1 MAAETSQTLD
11 RGVRVLEVLAATP
24 GGLTVTELAAALQ
37 VNRTV
42 MHRLV
47 ATLDEHALIRRDEGG
62 RIKAGLG
69 LLRLAN
75 GVQPVLR
82 DAAVPL
88 LRELAE
94 RSGCTAHLTI
104 VDGGEALALAV
115 VEPSRTDFHVSY
127 RVGARHRLDQGA
139 AGRAVLSGRRGE
151 TAPVVS
157 EGELQA
163 GAHGVAAPVLGV
175 PGLEASLGVVTLGEL
190 DAGVVPQVA
199 AAAAALAA
207 RLTS

>member
-11 RGVRVLEVLAATP
+11 RGLRVLEVLAETP
-24 GGLTVTELAAALQ
+24 SGLTVTELAAALE

-47 ATLDEHALIRRDEGG
+47 ATLLEHALIRRDANG
-62 RIKAGLG
+62 RICAGMG
-69 LLRLAN
+69 LLRLAA

-88 LRELAE
+88 LRALAE
-94 RSGCTAHLTI
+94 QTGCTAHLTV

-151 TAPVVS
+151 AAPVLS
-157 EGELQA
+157 QGELQA

-175 PGLEASLGVVTLGEL
+175 PGLEASLGVVTLGVL
-190 DAGVVPQVA
+190 DDDVVARVA
-199 AAAAALAA
+199 AAAAALGS
-207 RLTS
+207 RLTT